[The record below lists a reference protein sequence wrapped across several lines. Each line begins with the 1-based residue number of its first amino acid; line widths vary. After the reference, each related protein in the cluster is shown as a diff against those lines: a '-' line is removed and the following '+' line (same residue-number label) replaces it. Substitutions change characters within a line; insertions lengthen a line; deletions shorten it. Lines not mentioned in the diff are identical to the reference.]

1 MNKRIKKKML
11 HLSPRQIGNNV
22 YTPEEIKSVIMV
34 SLLKHY
40 LIPRIYFTSL
50 DPNTNSVH
58 IWRKKNI
65 KRTLKYMYKHRN
77 CGESIKYKSLAHIRF
92 MEAIKHE

>member
-1 MNKRIKKKML
+1 M
-11 HLSPRQIGNNV
+11 SPRHIGENV

-50 DPNTNSVH
+50 DPNESSAHV
-58 IWRKKNI
+58 WRKKNI
-65 KRTLKYMYKHRN
+65 KRTLKYMCEHRN
-77 CGESIKYKSLAHIRF
+77 QHSFTKYIRLT
-92 MEAIKHE
+92 EAIKHE

>member
-1 MNKRIKKKML
+1 MNKRIKKKRAQT
-11 HLSPRQIGNNV
+11 SPRYIDH
-22 YTPEEIKSVIMV
+22 MV

-50 DPNTNSVH
+50 DPNKSSIH

-65 KRTLKYMYKHRN
+65 KHALKYMYRRRN
-77 CGESIKYKSLAHIRF
+77 QYSSTKYIRF
-92 MEAIKHE
+92 AGDDKHE